1 MGTFPSLSRSER
13 APHKITTAVVR
24 AQDQFL
30 STVDAVVTSPDL
42 PTPSGGLIAGGRD
55 RSPVRRAHRG
65 DARQI
70 ARRTGGLGQRLKAWF
85 RVRNRTD
92 SNKRRSYIEG
102 RELSGLEIQ
111 MKKPSTKPA
120 DRTALSGPPA

>member
-42 PTPSGGLIAGGRD
+42 PTPSGGLMAGAATGR
-55 RSPVRRAHRG
+55 PC
-65 DARQI
+65 
-70 ARRTGGLGQRLKAWF
+70 GGLIVAMPGRSNGARAALGSGLKLGFESGTGRTATSATVTLKAA
-85 RVRNRTD
+85 N
-92 SNKRRSYIEG
+92 
-102 RELSGLEIQ
+102 
-111 MKKPSTKPA
+111 
-120 DRTALSGPPA
+120 